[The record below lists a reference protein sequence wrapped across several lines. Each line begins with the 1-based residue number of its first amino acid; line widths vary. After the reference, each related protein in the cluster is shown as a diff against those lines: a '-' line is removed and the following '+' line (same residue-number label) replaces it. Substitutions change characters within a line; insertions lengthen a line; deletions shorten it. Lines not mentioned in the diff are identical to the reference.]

1 MAQAAGRLAAFHPIV
16 TTLPS
21 LRGWQPGGS
30 PSAAVPRWRQP
41 ALLSNNSA
49 AAAGAAFST
58 LSDSVRITPAIEAQ
72 LDRIHQRHDDLVQQ
86 LSGNAMSL

>member
-1 MAQAAGRLAAFHPIV
+1 MQAAGRLALLHPIV
-16 TTLPS
+16 TILPS
-21 LRGWQPGGS
+21 LRGWQPSGG
-30 PSAAVPRWRQP
+30 PSAAVPRCRQP
-41 ALLSNNSA
+41 APLNNNLA
-49 AAAGAAFST
+49 AAFST